1 MVMRPTRLRR
11 TGVVAVAG
19 GLLLVS
25 GIPPLTF
32 GSSKVSVLGDL
43 AEPTQPDPGAMT
55 AIGETVDPVDGWGDA
70 MRKYIPI
77 GVWGGQKISLVI
89 GFRSPLSPLPRCGII
104 VDDGAP
110 I

>member
-1 MVMRPTRLRR
+1 
-11 TGVVAVAG
+11 VVAVAG

-32 GSSKVSVLGDL
+32 GSSKASMLGDF
-43 AEPTQPDPGAMT
+43 AEITQPDPGAMT
-55 AIGETVDPVDGWGDA
+55 ITGQTASSVVDYGSA
-70 MRKYIPI
+70 MRKLLPI
-77 GVWGGQKISLVI
+77 IVWGGQKISLVV
-89 GFRSPLSPLPRCGII
+89 GLLNPRNPIPTCGII